1 MLIVCTSIS
10 IIIEPKFW

>member
-10 IIIEPKFW
+10 IIIEPKF